1 MPMIEKLIEQLYA
14 SDPSGIRDMLEA
26 LSDFPC
32 DDRVLEAAAT
42 MLNAEDRGVREAASR
57 LLILCSNEKAAS
69 LTAIHIMSK
78 NIAVRN
84 LAGDVLVKMNGTATK
99 ILLPY
104 VESTDKDVRKFAID
118 ILAQLPATADTITK
132 IKAHISDPDQNVVCA
147 CIDALGALHSEQ
159 SILGIIQLFEKL
171 EFAKPNIVNAAAK
184 FPEKVS
190 TQFFLGALS
199 DLDPVVQLAAAEA
212 LAIRKDKEVVEALI
226 HKLDT
231 LSELA
236 KPVVLHSIVSFLD
249 PSNYEG
255 VIPPVL
261 KTHLLEMMKDTDPVY
276 VRAAARGLR
285 NFIDDD
291 VIKTLVSSLGRS
303 ETIDDAIFSVLKEH
317 AEKSIKIILNSAK
330 SGKDNSSLVKMI
342 IGLIQN
348 LLQTYNLSLSPK
360 VMDETID
367 FIANNFTGLD
377 VDTKIAALGTC
388 EGQNPHRSVKV
399 VKAGLEDQE
408 QSVRSY
414 ALDLAARIGPLFFD
428 KELEKLKDDYDE
440 EIRGAANKLLAR
452 LKAGQQ
458 KQ

>member
-1 MPMIEKLIEQLYA
+1 MIEKLIEQLYA

-57 LLILCSNEKAAS
+57 LLVLCSNEKAAS
-69 LTAIHIMSK
+69 LTGIHIMSK

-99 ILLPY
+99 VLLPY
-104 VESTDKDVRKFAID
+104 IESTDKDVRKFAID
-118 ILAQLPATADTITK
+118 ILAQLPATPDAIAK

-147 CIDALGALHSEQ
+147 AIDALGALHSEQ

-199 DLDPVVQLAAAEA
+199 DPDPVVQLAAAEA

-236 KPVVLHSIVSFLD
+236 KPVVIHSIVSFLD
-249 PSNYEG
+249 PSNYDG

-291 VIKTLVSSLGRS
+291 VIKTLVGTLGRS

-317 AEKSIKIILNSAK
+317 AEKSITIILNSAK
-330 SGKDNSSLVKMI
+330 TGKDNSSLVKMI

-348 LLQTYNLSLSPK
+348 LLQTYNLTLSPK

-367 FIANNFTGLD
+367 FIAGNFTSLD
-377 VDTKIAALGTC
+377 ADTKIAALGTC

-408 QSVRSY
+408 QSVKSY

-440 EIRGAANKLLAR
+440 EIREAANKLLAR
-452 LKAGQQ
+452 FKSGSP

>member
-1 MPMIEKLIEQLYA
+1 
-14 SDPSGIRDMLEA
+14 
-26 LSDFPC
+26 
-32 DDRVLEAAAT
+32 
-42 MLNAEDRGVREAASR
+42 
-57 LLILCSNEKAAS
+57 
-69 LTAIHIMSK
+69 
-78 NIAVRN
+78 
-84 LAGDVLVKMNGTATK
+84 MNGTATK

-118 ILAQLPATADTITK
+118 ILAELPATADTITK

-171 EFAKPNIVNAAAK
+171 VAKPNIVNVAAK

-190 TQFFLGALS
+190 TQFFLGDFRS
-199 DLDPVVQLAAAEA
+199 ETVVQLAAAET

-399 VKAGLEDQE
+399 VKAGLKDQE

>member
-1 MPMIEKLIEQLYA
+1 MIEKLIEQLYA

-57 LLILCSNEKAAS
+57 LLVLCSNEKAAS
-69 LTAIHIMSK
+69 LTAIHILSR

-84 LAGDVLVKMNGTATK
+84 LAGDVLVKMNGVATR

-104 VESTDKDVRKFAID
+104 VESTDKDVRKFTID
-118 ILAQLPATADTITK
+118 ILAQLPSTPETIAK
-132 IKAHISDPDQNVVCA
+132 LKAHLTDPDQNVVCA
-147 CIDALGALHSEQ
+147 CVDGLGALHSEK
-159 SILGIIQLFEKL
+159 SVLEILQLFDKM

-199 DLDPVVQLAAAEA
+199 DQDPVVQLAAAEA
-212 LAIRKDKEVVEALI
+212 LAIRKDKEVIEALI
-226 HKLDT
+226 KKLDS
-231 LSELA
+231 LSDLA

-255 VIPPVL
+255 KISPVL
-261 KTHLLEMMKDTDPVY
+261 KSNLIEMLGDSDPVY
-276 VRAAARGLR
+276 VRAAVRGLR
-285 NFIDDD
+285 HFVDEE
-291 VIKTLVSSLGRS
+291 VIKTLVTCLGRS
-303 ETIDDAIFSVLKEH
+303 EPIDDAVFSVLKEH
-317 AEKSIKIILNSAK
+317 AEKSIRIILNSPK
-330 SGKDNSSLVKMI
+330 KGKDNASLVKMI

-348 LLQTYNLSLSPK
+348 LLQTYNLSLSPQ
-360 VMDETID
+360 VMEETTS
-367 FIANNFTGLD
+367 FISANFVELD
-377 VDTKIAALGTC
+377 VDTKIAALTAC

-399 VKAGLEDQE
+399 VKAGLEDRE
-408 QSVRSY
+408 STVKSY
-414 ALDLAARIGPLFFD
+414 ALDLAGRIGPLFFD
-428 KELEKLKDDYDE
+428 KELEKLKDDDE
-440 EIRGAANKLLAR
+440 EEVREAATKLLAR
-452 LKAGQQ
+452 LKPGPQ

>member
-1 MPMIEKLIEQLYA
+1 MIEKLIEQLYA

-69 LTAIHIMSK
+69 LTAIHILSK

-99 ILLPY
+99 VLLPY
-104 VESTDKDVRKFAID
+104 VDSADKDVRKFAID
-118 ILAQLPATADTITK
+118 LLAQLPATPETITK
-132 IKAHISDPDQNVVCA
+132 LKSRLSDPDQNVVCA

-159 SILGIIQLFEKL
+159 AILGIIQLFEKL

-199 DLDPVVQLAAAEA
+199 DPDPVVQLAAAEA

-236 KPVVLHSIVSFLD
+236 KPVVLHSIISFLD
-249 PSNYEG
+249 PSTYEG
-255 VIPPVL
+255 ALPPVL

-285 NFIDDD
+285 NFIDDE
-291 VIKTLVSSLGRS
+291 VIKTLVNNLGRS

-317 AEKSIKIILNSAK
+317 AEKSIRIILNSAK
-330 SGKDNSSLVKMI
+330 QGKDNSSLVKMI

-348 LLQTYNLSLSPK
+348 LLQTYNLTLSPK
-360 VMDETID
+360 VMEETTD
-367 FIANNFTGLD
+367 FISNNFTSLD

-408 QSVRSY
+408 QTVKSY

-440 EIRGAANKLLAR
+440 EIREAATKLLAR
-452 LKAGQQ
+452 FKSGSQ
-458 KQ
+458 KQE